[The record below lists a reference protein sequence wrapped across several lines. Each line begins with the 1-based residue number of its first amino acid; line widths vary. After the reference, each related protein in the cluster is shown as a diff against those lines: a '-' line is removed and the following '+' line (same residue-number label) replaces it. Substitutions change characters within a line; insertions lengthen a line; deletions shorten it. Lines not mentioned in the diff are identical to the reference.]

1 MVALG
6 GEEFPYVT
14 QEQRDARLGKHA
26 LGVVVAALLLE
37 VGLAPPRVAP
47 YLLPR
52 WALVTVQEVLPAKVA
67 ALARGERGDGQ
78 RGLAELAVAAAV

>member
-26 LGVVVAALLLE
+26 LGVVVAALLLQ
-37 VGLAPPRVAP
+37 VGLAPQRVAP
-47 YLLPR
+47 YSLPR